1 MFGGEGAPFVT
12 RIRRFASFL
21 ALFALALQFGA
32 SFGHVHLDGI
42 HSLYPAAGIAKFT
55 AKAQPTNSAQPGN
68 DGDKYCAICAT
79 IYLAGN
85 SFVPQP
91 PQLPTFSASQAVD
104 YSDYAAIVFV
114 AERRTPFQSRAP
126 PSA

>member
-1 MFGGEGAPFVT
+1 VT
-12 RIRRFASFL
+12 RIRRFANFL
-21 ALFALALQFGA
+21 ALFALALQLSA

-42 HSLYPAAGIAKFT
+42 HPLHPAASTAKF
-55 AKAQPTNSAQPGN
+55 AVKAQPINGTQPGD
-68 DGDKYCAICAT
+68 DGDGYCAICAT

-85 SFVPQP
+85 SFVPHP
-91 PQLPTFSASQAVD
+91 PPLPTFPPSQAVE

-114 AERRTPFQSRAP
+114 AERRTAFQSRAP